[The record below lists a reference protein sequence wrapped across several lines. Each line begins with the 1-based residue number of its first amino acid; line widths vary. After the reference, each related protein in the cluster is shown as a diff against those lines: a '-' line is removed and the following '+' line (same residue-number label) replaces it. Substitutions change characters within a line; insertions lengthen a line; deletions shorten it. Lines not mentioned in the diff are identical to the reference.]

1 MLLDRVVRVILV
13 AASALLPPASLL
25 IDDDRV
31 GITGGCHS
39 DVGVARAREGLRR
52 IGQRLPD
59 DGTLRHEVAVLR
71 RTTAEDLGA
80 RPRPVTTTTKR
91 RDREVQLLSSAAA
104 RRKPLD
110 RSRARRDDRWVP
122 SLVGPT
128 VVVRESF
135 LAAMREFA
143 DEGRAG
149 DDTMVGRDLR
159 EWGGRWETDEGFEAY
174 VAAVVRDQEEDAPRQ
189 PGWVPCT
196 TLWWVDRTTYLGRI
210 AIRHRLTPR
219 LRDVGG
225 HIGYDVRR
233 SARRRG
239 HATAMLAA
247 ALPAAHCLGI
257 DPALVTCDDTN
268 LWSRRVIEANGGVF
282 EDQRGPKL
290 RYWVP
295 TSRRG
300 VGATG

>member
-1 MLLDRVVRVILV
+1 VRYPGAVHDPDTGAWISNAEV
-13 AASALLPPASLL
+13 AEVPYTTP
-25 IDDDRV
+25 
-31 GITGGCHS
+31 
-39 DVGVARAREGLRR
+39 
-52 IGQRLPD
+52 
-59 DGTLRHEVAVLR
+59 RHEVAVLR

-122 SLVGPT
+122 PLVGPT

-210 AIRHRLTPR
+210 AIRHRLTPT

-247 ALPAAHCLGI
+247 ALPAAHSLGI

-295 TSRRG
+295 TSRHG
-300 VGATG
+300 VGGTS